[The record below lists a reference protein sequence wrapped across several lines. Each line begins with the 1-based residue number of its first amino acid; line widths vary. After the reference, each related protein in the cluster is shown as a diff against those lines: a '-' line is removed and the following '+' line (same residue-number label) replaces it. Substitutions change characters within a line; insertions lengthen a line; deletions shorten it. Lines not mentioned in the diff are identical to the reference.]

1 MQLNLGTF
9 FKNIQ
14 QSMFIPYQQP
24 MYKLS
29 LTDYIFSNAPYY
41 TLFVPQILH

>member
-1 MQLNLGTF
+1 MNLGTF

-14 QSMFIPYQQP
+14 QSMFIPYQQF

-41 TLFVPQILH
+41 KLFVPQILH